1 MDKRIS
7 RTLAATLAAATLAGG
22 TAAPAMADQPDGA
35 QGAATRTGQRTPI
48 ADLTGVTARWRD
60 TQGGTGVATGF
71 DPANGKGGDV
81 PAGTTA
87 VALADLPDGWTQSVS
102 KDDPL
107 TVTLVAPDPT
117 QSRTYTF
124 RAVSAADRFRESLE
138 KAETIRADRDATDAY
153 DAASLDA
160 LDKAIGDAR
169 KLDAGTA
176 GDQTL
181 ANAADGLDQAVAGLR
196 VVNWT
201 FHGQALAY
209 DVASRTWTPATPL
222 GQAPGTDEKIT
233 GGSTSNRIEVAP
245 TASAPTVRNTLAGVT
260 ETNQVLTASHGGE
273 SFRIPLRIVQGTEIT
288 LKDGTRFTGSENGSE
303 WTVTDT
309 GHRLDRDNMPVTDK
323 VELSDGSTLP
333 VAWGKATLDPSGAA
347 GPVWTMSGKA
357 TRTLDNGQTLT
368 VNLTASRAWNAK
380 LSIGVEH
387 RTADGNT
394 TAIKGIDL
402 EDATAADT
410 PLDVTLPTLPYAAAG
425 DQYTP
430 AVTSGD
436 DATVTLKPTGLG
448 DDGMRVF
455 TGTIRATRTDGTIV
469 TREFTIRQPF
479 EQPSRTVDA
488 PDAAL
493 DGLLVNGQPIQG
505 WDPDIL
511 EYTITAGEDDKV
523 TVSPRAKA
531 GQTVKASDTTLT
543 AHSTVQHWTVTGPD
557 GGNRTYTVTLVRDH
571 RTPTADEAFKPSD
584 PKDMGGTREAPGPD
598 TATLK
603 SVGWTK
609 DGTYHAEKGDEYLI
623 PEGGSFAYES
633 YLGQI
638 VKITPG
644 RDHGMTWKYRI
655 GVLAPDGVTYR
666 TRTVTVTYL
675 TEATHRAGLS
685 GLSVDGRGVDG
696 FSPDRLEYT
705 VGVANPERYVVT
717 PSWDKQTGMSVTK
730 HVDGADTTLTV
741 TSADGLTSVVYRV
754 HVEYDAGLAATGAG
768 VTGVIM
774 IAVAAVLTAVGT
786 WFASRHKPHDSDG
799 DTDATM

>member
-1 MDKRIS
+1 
-7 RTLAATLAAATLAGG
+7 
-22 TAAPAMADQPDGA
+22 
-35 QGAATRTGQRTPI
+35 
-48 ADLTGVTARWRD
+48 
-60 TQGGTGVATGF
+60 
-71 DPANGKGGDV
+71 
-81 PAGTTA
+81 
-87 VALADLPDGWTQSVS
+87 
-102 KDDPL
+102 
-107 TVTLVAPDPT
+107 
-117 QSRTYTF
+117 
-124 RAVSAADRFRESLE
+124 
-138 KAETIRADRDATDAY
+138 
-153 DAASLDA
+153 
-160 LDKAIGDAR
+160 
-169 KLDAGTA
+169 
-176 GDQTL
+176 
-181 ANAADGLDQAVAGLR
+181 
-196 VVNWT
+196 
-201 FHGQALAY
+201 
-209 DVASRTWTPATPL
+209 
-222 GQAPGTDEKIT
+222 
-233 GGSTSNRIEVAP
+233 
-245 TASAPTVRNTLAGVT
+245 
-260 ETNQVLTASHGGE
+260 
-273 SFRIPLRIVQGTEIT
+273 
-288 LKDGTRFTGSENGSE
+288 
-303 WTVTDT
+303 
-309 GHRLDRDNMPVTDK
+309 
-323 VELSDGSTLP
+323 
-333 VAWGKATLDPSGAA
+333 
-347 GPVWTMSGKA
+347 MSGKA

-493 DGLLVNGQPIQG
+493 DGLLVNGKPIQG

-571 RTPTADEAFKPSD
+571 RTPTADEAFKPAD

-675 TEATHRAGLS
+675 TGATHRAGLS

-741 TSADGLTSVVYRV
+741 TSADGLTSVVYKV

-774 IAVAAVLTAVGT
+774 IAVAAVLASVGA
-786 WFASRHKPHDSDG
+786 WFASRHKPHDPDG
-799 DTDATM
+799 DTDAAM

>member
-22 TAAPAMADQPDGA
+22 TAAPVWADQPTAG
-35 QGAATRTGQRTPI
+35 GAATRTGQRAPI
-48 ADLTGVTARWRD
+48 AGLAGVTARWRD
-60 TQGGTGVATGF
+60 AQGSTGPVTGF
-71 DPANGKGGDV
+71 DPANGRGGDV

-87 VALADLPDGWTQSVS
+87 ITLDGLPDGWTQSVS

-107 TVTLVAPDPT
+107 TVTLAAPDQA

-124 RAVSAADRFRESLE
+124 RAVSAADRFRESLK
-138 KAETIRADRDATDAY
+138 KAETIRDDRDAAGAY
-153 DAASLDA
+153 DQASLDA
-160 LDKAIGDAR
+160 LGKAIGDAG
-169 KLDAGTA
+169 KLDADTA
-176 GDQTL
+176 GDQAL
-181 ANAADGLDQAVAGLR
+181 VEAADGLDQAVAGLR

-201 FHGQALAY
+201 FHGRPLVY
-209 DVASRTWTPATPL
+209 DESKTWTIADPL
-222 GQAPGTDEKIT
+222 DTLPGTDEKIT
-233 GGSTSNRIEVAP
+233 GGSTSNRIEVPP
-245 TASAPTVRNTLAGVT
+245 TASKPDVRNTLPGVT
-260 ETNQVLTASHGGE
+260 ETDQDLTASHGGE
-273 SFRIPLRIVQGTEIT
+273 SFRIPVRIVRGTEIT
-288 LKDGTRFTGSENGSE
+288 LKDGTRFTGPENGSE
-303 WTVTDT
+303 WTVADT
-309 GHRLDRDNMPVTDK
+309 GHRLDRDNMPDTDK
-323 VELSDGSTLP
+323 VELSDGSTIP
-333 VAWGKATLDPSGAA
+333 VTWGTATLMVHTGAA
-347 GPVWTMSGKA
+347 VPVWTMSGTA

-368 VNLTASRAWNAK
+368 VKLTASRAWDAK

-394 TAIKGIDL
+394 TLIPGIDL

-425 DQYTP
+425 DQYAP
-430 AVTSGD
+430 AVTGGD
-436 DATVTLKPTGLG
+436 DATVAMNATGLG

-455 TGTIRATRTDGTIV
+455 TGTVKATRTDGTVV
-469 TREFTIRQPF
+469 TRRFTIRQPF
-479 EQPSRTVDA
+479 DKPSRTVDA

-493 DGLLVNGQPIQG
+493 DGLLVNGRPIQG

-584 PKDMGGTREAPGPD
+584 PKDTGGTQEAPGPD

-603 SVGWTK
+603 SVGWMK

-675 TEATHRAGLS
+675 TEATHRAGLT
-685 GLSVDGRGVDG
+685 GLSVDGRDVDG

-774 IAVAAVLTAVGT
+774 IAVAAVLAAAGT
-786 WFASRHKPHDSDG
+786 WFASRHKPHDPDG
-799 DTDATM
+799 DTDAAM

>member
-22 TAAPAMADQPDGA
+22 TAAPAMADQPTAG
-35 QGAATRTGQRTPI
+35 GAATSTGQRTPI
-48 ADLTGVTARWRD
+48 AGLTGVTARWRD
-60 TQGGTGVATGF
+60 AKGGTGVVTGF
-71 DPANGKGGDV
+71 DPASGKGGDV

-87 VALADLPDGWTQSVS
+87 VTLADLPDGWTQSVS

-124 RAVSAADRFRESLE
+124 RAVSAADRFKESL
-138 KAETIRADRDATDAY
+138 KRAETIRADRDATDAY
-153 DAASLDA
+153 DEASLGM

-169 KLDAGTA
+169 KLDADIT
-176 GDQTL
+176 GDQML
-181 ANAADGLDQAVAGLR
+181 AKAADGLDQAVAGLR

-209 DVASRTWTPATPL
+209 DVASKTWTPATPL

-233 GGSTSNRIEVAP
+233 GGSTSNRIEVSTTAAAP
-245 TASAPTVRNTLAGVT
+245 DIRNTLAGVT

-273 SFRIPLRIVQGTEIT
+273 SFRIPIRIVQGTEIT

-493 DGLLVNGQPIQG
+493 DGLLVNGKPIQG

-531 GQTVKASDTTLT
+531 GQMVKASDTTLT

-675 TEATHRAGLS
+675 TEATHRAGLA

-741 TSADGLTSVVYRV
+741 TSADGLTSVVYKV

-774 IAVAAVLTAVGT
+774 IAVAAVLASVGA
-786 WFASRHKPHDSDG
+786 WFASRHKPHDPDG

>member
-1 MDKRIS
+1 M
-7 RTLAATLAAATLAGG
+7 
-22 TAAPAMADQPDGA
+22 
-35 QGAATRTGQRTPI
+35 
-48 ADLTGVTARWRD
+48 
-60 TQGGTGVATGF
+60 
-71 DPANGKGGDV
+71 

-87 VALADLPDGWTQSVS
+87 VTLAGLPDGWTQSVS

-107 TVTLVAPDPT
+107 TVTLDAPDPA

-124 RAVSAADRFRESLE
+124 HAVSAADRFEESLK
-138 KAETIRADRDATDAY
+138 KAETIRADKDATDAY
-153 DAASLDA
+153 DKASLDA
-160 LDKAIGDAR
+160 PGKAIGDAR

-176 GDQTL
+176 GDTTL
-181 ANAADGLDQAVAGLR
+181 AKAADGLDQAVAGLR

-201 FHGQALAY
+201 FHGQTLAY
-209 DVASRTWTPATPL
+209 DDKSNTWTLATPL
-222 GQAPGTDEKIT
+222 DQTPGTDEKIT
-233 GGSTSNRIEVAP
+233 GGSTSNRIEVP
-245 TASAPTVRNTLAGVT
+245 PTVASSTLRNTLAGVT
-260 ETNQVLTASHGGE
+260 ETDQDLTASHGGE
-273 SFRIPLRIVQGTEIT
+273 SFRIPIRIVQGTEIT
-288 LKDGTRFTGSENGSE
+288 LKDGTRFTGSENGSK

-309 GHRLDRDNMPVTDK
+309 GHRPDTDK
-323 VELSDGSTLP
+323 VELSDGSTIP
-333 VAWGKATLDPSGAA
+333 VTWGKTTLDPSGAA
-347 GPVWTMSGKA
+347 GPVWTMSGTA

-368 VNLTASRAWNAK
+368 VELTASRAWNAK

-394 TAIKGIDL
+394 TPIPRIDL

-410 PLDVTLPTLPYAAAG
+410 PLDVTLPTLPHAAAG

-430 AVTSGD
+430 AVTGGD

-455 TGTIRATRTDGTIV
+455 TGTVKATRTDGTIV

-479 EQPSRTVDA
+479 DKPSRTVDA

-493 DGLLVNGQPIQG
+493 DGLLVNGKPIQG

-571 RTPTADEAFKPSD
+571 KTPTADEAFKPSD
-584 PKDMGGTREAPGPD
+584 PKDTGGTREAPGPD

-655 GVLAPDGVTYR
+655 GVLVPDGVTYR

-675 TEATHRAGLS
+675 TEATHRAGLT
-685 GLSVDGRGVDG
+685 GLSVDGRDVAG

-705 VGVANPERYVVT
+705 VGVANPDRYVVT

-774 IAVAAVLTAVGT
+774 IAVVAVLAAAGA
-786 WFASRHKPHDSDG
+786 WFASRHKPHDPDE
-799 DTDATM
+799 DTDAAM

>member
-22 TAAPAMADQPDGA
+22 TAAPVWADQPTAG
-35 QGAATRTGQRTPI
+35 GAATRTGQRAPI
-48 ADLTGVTARWRD
+48 AGLAGVTARWRD
-60 TQGGTGVATGF
+60 AQGGTGPVTGF
-71 DPANGKGGDV
+71 DPANGRGGDV

-87 VALADLPDGWTQSVS
+87 VTLDGLPDGWTQSVS

-107 TVTLVAPDPT
+107 TVTLAAPDQA

-124 RAVSAADRFRESLE
+124 RAVSAADRFRESLK
-138 KAETIRADRDATDAY
+138 KAETIRDDRDATDAY
-153 DAASLDA
+153 DRASLDA
-160 LDKAIGDAR
+160 LGKAIGDAG
-169 KLDAGTA
+169 KLDADTA
-176 GDQTL
+176 GDQAL
-181 ANAADGLDQAVAGLR
+181 DKAADGLDRAVAGLR

-201 FHGQALAY
+201 FHGRTLAY
-209 DVASRTWTPATPL
+209 DESKTWTIADPL
-222 GQAPGTDEKIT
+222 DTLPGTDEKIT
-233 GGSTSNRIEVAP
+233 GGSTSNRIEVPP
-245 TASAPTVRNTLAGVT
+245 TASKPDVRNTLPGVT
-260 ETNQVLTASHGGE
+260 ETDQDLTASHGGE
-273 SFRIPLRIVQGTEIT
+273 SFRIPVRIVRGTEIT
-288 LKDGTRFTGSENGSE
+288 LKDGTRFTGPENGSE
-303 WTVTDT
+303 WTVADT
-309 GHRLDRDNMPVTDK
+309 GHRLDRDNMPDTDK
-323 VELSDGSTLP
+323 VELSDGSTIP
-333 VAWGKATLDPSGAA
+333 VTWGTATLDPSGAA
-347 GPVWTMSGKA
+347 GPVWTMSGTA

-368 VNLTASRAWNAK
+368 VKLTASRAWDAK

-394 TAIKGIDL
+394 TLIPGIDL

-425 DQYTP
+425 DQYAP
-430 AVTSGD
+430 AVTGGD
-436 DATVTLKPTGLG
+436 DATVAMNATGLG

-455 TGTIRATRTDGTIV
+455 TGTVKATRTDGTVV
-469 TREFTIRQPF
+469 TRRFTIRQPF
-479 EQPSRTVDA
+479 DKPSRTDERRKPPSTGCSSTA
-488 PDAAL
+488 GPSK
-493 DGLLVNGQPIQG
+493 DGSR
-505 WDPDIL
+505 IL

-543 AHSTVQHWTVTGPD
+543 AHSTVQHWTGTGPD

-571 RTPTADEAFKPSD
+571 RTPTADEAFNP
-584 PKDMGGTREAPGPD
+584 PIRRTRAAPQEAPGPD

-675 TEATHRAGLS
+675 TEATHRAGLT
-685 GLSVDGRGVDG
+685 GLSVDGRDVDG

-774 IAVAAVLTAVGT
+774 IAVAAVLAAAGT
-786 WFASRHKPHDSDG
+786 WFASRHKPHDPDG
-799 DTDATM
+799 DTDAAM

>member
-22 TAAPAMADQPDGA
+22 TAAPAMADQPTAG
-35 QGAATRTGQRTPI
+35 GAATRTGQRTPI
-48 ADLTGVTARWRD
+48 AGLTGVTAQWKD
-60 TQGGTGVATGF
+60 AKGGTGVATGF
-71 DPANGKGGDV
+71 DPASGKGGDV

-87 VALADLPDGWTQSVS
+87 VTLDGLPDGWTQSVS

-107 TVTLVAPDPT
+107 TVTLIAPDPT

-124 RAVSAADRFRESLE
+124 RAVSAADRFKESL
-138 KAETIRADRDATDAY
+138 KRAETIRADGDATDAY
-153 DAASLDA
+153 DEASLGM

-169 KLDAGTA
+169 KLDADTT
-176 GDQTL
+176 GDQML
-181 ANAADGLDQAVAGLR
+181 DKAADGLDRAVAGLR

-201 FHGQALAY
+201 FHGRTLAY
-209 DVASRTWTPATPL
+209 DESKTWTIADPL
-222 GQAPGTDEKIT
+222 DTLPGTDEKIT
-233 GGSTSNRIEVAP
+233 GGSTSNRIEVPP
-245 TASAPTVRNTLAGVT
+245 TASKPDVRNTLPGVT
-260 ETNQVLTASHGGE
+260 ETDQDLTASHGGE
-273 SFRIPLRIVQGTEIT
+273 SFRIPVRIVRGTEIT
-288 LKDGTRFTGSENGSE
+288 LKDGTRFTGPENGSE
-303 WTVTDT
+303 WTVADT
-309 GHRLDRDNMPVTDK
+309 GHRLDRDNMPDTDK
-323 VELSDGSTLP
+323 VELSDGSTIP
-333 VAWGKATLDPSGAA
+333 VTWGTATLDPSGAA
-347 GPVWTMSGKA
+347 GPVWTMSGTA

-368 VNLTASRAWNAK
+368 VELTASRAWDAK

-394 TAIKGIDL
+394 TLIPGIDL

-425 DQYTP
+425 DQYAP
-430 AVTSGD
+430 AVTGGD
-436 DATVTLKPTGLG
+436 DATVAMNATGLG

-455 TGTIRATRTDGTIV
+455 TGTVKATRTDGTVV
-469 TREFTIRQPF
+469 TRRFTIRQPF
-479 EQPSRTVDA
+479 DKPSRTVDA

-493 DGLLVNGQPIQG
+493 DGLLVNGRPIQG

-584 PKDMGGTREAPGPD
+584 PKDTGGTQEAPGPD

-675 TEATHRAGLS
+675 TEATHRAGLT
-685 GLSVDGRGVDG
+685 GLSVDGRDVDG

-774 IAVAAVLTAVGT
+774 IAVAAVLAAAGT
-786 WFASRHKPHDSDG
+786 WFASRHKPHDPDG
-799 DTDATM
+799 DTDAAM

>member
-22 TAAPAMADQPDGA
+22 TAAPAMADQPTAG
-35 QGAATRTGQRTPI
+35 GAATRIGQRTPI
-48 ADLTGVTARWRD
+48 AGLTGVTAQWRD
-60 TQGGTGVATGF
+60 AKGGTGVATGF
-71 DPANGKGGDV
+71 DPASGKGGDV

-87 VALADLPDGWTQSVS
+87 VTLADLPDGWTQSVS

-124 RAVSAADRFRESLE
+124 RAVSAADRFKESL
-138 KAETIRADRDATDAY
+138 KRAETIRADRDATDAY
-153 DAASLDA
+153 DAASLGM

-169 KLDAGTA
+169 KLDADTT
-176 GDQTL
+176 GDQML
-181 ANAADGLDQAVAGLR
+181 AKAADGLDQAVAGLR

-201 FHGQALAY
+201 FHGQTLAY

-233 GGSTSNRIEVAP
+233 GGSTSNRIEVST
-245 TASAPTVRNTLAGVT
+245 TASAPDIRNTLAGVT

-273 SFRIPLRIVQGTEIT
+273 SFRIPIRIVQGTEIT

-309 GHRLDRDNMPVTDK
+309 GHRLDKDNMPVTDK

-448 DDGMRVF
+448 DNGMRVF
-455 TGTIRATRTDGTIV
+455 TGTIRSTRTDGTIV

-675 TEATHRAGLS
+675 TEETHRAGLS

-741 TSADGLTSVVYRV
+741 TSADGLTSVVYKV

-774 IAVAAVLTAVGT
+774 IAVAAVLASVGA
-786 WFASRHKPHDSDG
+786 WFASRHKPHDPDG